1 MKTFIFLV
9 GVKYDVIMKQRPH
22 HMADYLAS
30 RGYKVLYI
38 GIDSEKK
45 VLEENEFHKLFTYKE
60 ELELFTEIRP
70 NLFTIPFV
78 VRNVNGIKKGMD
90 DFLSKIELFYG
101 SENTIFYVGH
111 PIWMQHLGR
120 LSRHTTII
128 YDCMDDWEEFV
139 LDLGFGERL
148 NIYDEKKLAGI
159 SDLVITSAKK
169 LYCKMYNY
177 NENIYYMPNGVRTQD
192 YAMSYYVPK
201 DLEKINKPIVF
212 FMGTIT
218 GWVDLELIDYIS
230 KERPNY
236 SFVYVGNIAEVKE
249 KDIPRRDNIYYL
261 GKKKYTELVNYL
273 KQARVAIIPFKE
285 NKLTASVT
293 PLKFFEYIS
302 AGVPVVTT
310 MFPDLIGIKNV
321 CIANNYSE
329 FLDAID
335 KYIEMDEDEYRNL
348 QQELFKTSIQFE
360 WSNMLDKLIA
370 YLENNENKEEF
381 KKDFIN
387 NTIDYYEI
395 FSDNTIIKNE
405 LLTMYNLVERYEDV
419 IRIGEEIKNEVQ
431 KFDIEQL
438 ALASIKTGRLEDAIN
453 YLKLLIK
460 SNERYSL
467 YKKYISNLLKH
478 KNSRELLEIFLLK
491 ACYRH
496 YEAIA
501 LCESIINDGSMDSF
515 VYLMLSNLYY
525 EIGEYDISSG
535 LFLTV
540 LDNMGN
546 VNIREFISPYHLI
559 NLIDYYIEKK
569 AYDFAE
575 ELGLILIE
583 MGLEDIG
590 AEKLGNVYF
599 AKYYP
604 MD

>member
-1 MKTFIFLV
+1 
-9 GVKYDVIMKQRPH
+9 
-22 HMADYLAS
+22 MADYLAS

>member
-302 AGVPVVTT
+302 AGVPVLTT

>member
-1 MKTFIFLV
+1 
-9 GVKYDVIMKQRPH
+9 MKQRPH

>member
-496 YEAIA
+496 YESIA

-525 EIGEYDISSG
+525 EIGEYDISSE

>member
-1 MKTFIFLV
+1 
-9 GVKYDVIMKQRPH
+9 
-22 HMADYLAS
+22 MADYLAS

-302 AGVPVVTT
+302 AGVPVLTT

-525 EIGEYDISSG
+525 EIGEYDISSE

>member
-302 AGVPVVTT
+302 AGVPVLTT

-496 YEAIA
+496 YESIA

-525 EIGEYDISSG
+525 EIGEYDISSE